1 MTASAWLGL
10 IVMIVSQT
18 ATLAHVEPFWS
29 WNTPIAWTGFIR
41 FADGVVWR
49 ARRDSWM
56 RAAPRELAG
65 LALASIPLWLVFEL
79 YNRFIDNW
87 NYTGLPE
94 NPLLRY
100 FGYAWS
106 FATIWPA
113 MFEGAELIA
122 VWRGSRGPGR
132 SGGFEGRLAPPP
144 PPASPTLPALPAAVS
159 VAAGAAMLASPFFV
173 PRATARYLAAPV
185 WLGFIFLL
193 DPINA
198 RLGGESLFADLRARR
213 SDRLVNLSLS
223 GLLCGLLWEFW
234 NYWSRAKWHYTVPI
248 MEHAKLFE
256 MPIPGY
262 LGFPAFAVECFT
274 MYVFV
279 RLAFTKLGRT
289 IAL

>member
-1 MTASAWLGL
+1 MSSVERLSPLVGL
-10 IVMIVSQT
+10 TIMIVSEA

-29 WNTPIAWTGFIR
+29 WNTPIAWTGFII
-41 FADGVVWR
+41 FADSVVWR
-49 ARRDSWM
+49 ARHDSWM
-56 RAAPRELAG
+56 HSAPREFAC
-65 LALASIPLWLVFEL
+65 LALVSILLWLVFEG
-79 YNRFIDNW
+79 YNRIIANW
-87 NYTGLPE
+87 YYTGLPE
-94 NPLLRY
+94 NALLRY

-113 MFEGAELIA
+113 LFEGAELIA
-122 VWRGSRGPGR
+122 VWRR
-132 SGGFEGRLAPPP
+132 SGKPGGSGTSGAP
-144 PPASPTLPALPAAVS
+144 AHPALPALSIVI
-159 VAAGAAMLASPFFV
+159 GAAMLACPFFV
-173 PRATARYLAAPV
+173 PPATARFLAAPV
-185 WLGFIFLL
+185 WLGFILLL

-213 SDRLVNLSLS
+213 YDRLVNLALS
-223 GLLCGLLWEFW
+223 GVLCGLLWEFW

-248 MEHAKLFE
+248 MEQLKLFE

-262 LGFPAFAVECFT
+262 LGFPAFAYECFT